1 MSARTAD
8 LSSPVAVTVE
18 GVPRLLTSGHDV
30 YECMWAHIAA
40 ARSLVRIETYI
51 WKRSA
56 VAERF
61 LKELQGA
68 LARGV
73 QVELLL
79 DAFGSAGL
87 PAGYFDDLRYAG
99 AEVVWFNTGRFFRQS
114 LRNHRKLM
122 TVDGSVAVIGG
133 LNIGDEYDGD
143 GITHGWRD
151 FAVELRGE
159 VVAALDTSMDHMFE
173 LADFGRSAL
182 RRFAQYYRLR
192 RWGRQPRH
200 ASSRPVVLLGGP
212 GTRGVRMQQVLR
224 ADLRGARDVI
234 VYTAYLLPTLRMRRA
249 IRAVARRGRVRL
261 LTGAKSDVR
270 AMRWGAEH
278 LYPFW
283 LRGGVELYE
292 YQPQIVHAKLIV
304 IDDVV
309 YVGSPNMD
317 IRSLRIN
324 YELLVRMPSADLAGQ
339 VRAAFEDD
347 LTRSQRIE
355 HDPWLRS
362 RNWWQRLRSLW
373 AFTLAVRLD
382 PYLARRGLRG
392 LS

>member
-1 MSARTAD
+1 MSPTLDSAGAE
-8 LSSPVAVTVE
+8 PK
-18 GVPRLLTSGHDV
+18 LLVSGRAV

-40 ARSLVRIETYI
+40 ARRVVRIETYI
-51 WKRSA
+51 WKQGK
-56 VAERF
+56 VADRF
-61 LKELQGA
+61 LKELYDA
-68 LARGV
+68 LTRGV
-73 QVELLL
+73 QVELLI
-79 DAFGSAGL
+79 DAFGSAAL
-87 PAGYFDDLRYAG
+87 PAGYFAALIAGG
-99 AEVVWFNTGRFFRQS
+99 AELVWFNTGRLFRQS

-122 TVDGSVAVIGG
+122 TVDGDVAVTGG

-143 GITHGWRD
+143 GIEQGWRD
-151 FAVELRGE
+151 FAVELRGP

-173 LADFGRSAL
+173 LAEFGRSAL

-192 RWGRQPRH
+192 RWRRQSRH
-200 ASSRPVVLLGGP
+200 AGSRPVVLLGGP

-224 ADLRGARDVI
+224 ADLKGARDVI
-234 VYTAYLLPTLRMRRA
+234 LYTAYLVPTLRMRRA
-249 IRAVARRGRVRL
+249 IRAVARHGRVRL
-261 LTGAKSDVR
+261 LTGAQSDVR
-270 AMRWGAEH
+270 TMRWGAEH

-324 YELLVRMPSADLAGQ
+324 YELLVRIPSHDLARQ
-339 VRAAFEDD
+339 VRATFEGD
-347 LTRSQRIE
+347 LTRSKRIE
-355 HDPWLRS
+355 HDPWLRGRS
-362 RNWWQRLRSLW
+362 WWQRLRSLW
-373 AFTLAVRLD
+373 AFTLAIRVD
-382 PYLARRGLRG
+382 PYLARRGLRS